1 MTNVFLLPT
10 ENKSNIVLLKENNR
24 LYYHPMI
31 LSINPNIIRQYVYI
45 TTEEKFNENEYLTD
59 GIEVIQATPKLVETQ
74 GLVDRRKWKK
84 IIITNDPELIENGV
98 QKVSHSFLKW
108 LSKNQTCERVD
119 IEQNWEGN
127 GVMFGFKMGSVSPDG
142 DIKYKII
149 TPKEP
154 TIDDGWLSPMQRFRL
169 REDKPSTTQEPK
181 ITLELTQQEAR
192 GLLNCLMRTSANGK
206 DLDVGEMVEEKLWEF
221 LKPLESK

>member
-1 MTNVFLLPT
+1 MKNLFLLPT

-31 LSINPNIIRQYVYI
+31 LSINPNIIPQYVYI
-45 TTEEKFNENEYLTD
+45 TTEEKFTENEYLTD
-59 GIEVIQATPKLVETQ
+59 GIEVIQATPKLVEAQ
-74 GLVDRRKWKK
+74 GLVDRREWKK

-98 QKVSHSFLKW
+98 QKINQNFLNW
-108 LSKNQTCERVD
+108 LSENQSCEFVD
-119 IEQNWEGN
+119 IEFETLWLNKR
-127 GVMFGFKMGSVSPDG
+127 FGGTWQPFPDEFAT
-142 DIKYKII
+142 KRKKEYKII
-149 TPKEP
+149 TPK
-154 TIDDGWLSPMQRFRL
+154 
-169 REDKPSTTQEPK
+169 EPK

-192 GLLNCLMRTSANGK
+192 GLLNCLMMTSANGK